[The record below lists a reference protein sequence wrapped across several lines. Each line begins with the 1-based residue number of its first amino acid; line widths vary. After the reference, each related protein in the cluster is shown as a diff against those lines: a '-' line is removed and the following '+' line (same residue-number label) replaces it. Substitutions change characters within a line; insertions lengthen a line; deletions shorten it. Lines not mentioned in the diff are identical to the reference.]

1 MAKNPNKE
9 PGRIAQLWKIYK
21 LTAAQDKKSV
31 PIAIGGFVGTLAVFA
46 LAGLIFGGGNSVA
59 IVAWSG
65 TGVLASLLVA
75 LILMSR
81 RAEVVAYAQIE
92 GQAGAV
98 GAVLNTALKRGWSGT
113 ETPVAISPK
122 TRDMV
127 YRVSGPGGIVLI
139 GEGHRARVSTLVEA
153 EKRKLTKV
161 AQGVPVAVI
170 WVCGDEHSTPL
181 AKISRTLF
189 KMKKVLNRSEMSA
202 VNKRLQTMSLSLPIP
217 KGIDPTR
224 VRASRG

>member
-9 PGRIAQLWKIYK
+9 PGRLAQLWKIYK
-21 LTAAQDKKSV
+21 LTAKQDKKSV
-31 PIAIGGFVGTLAVFA
+31 PIALGGLVGTLAVFA
-46 LAGLIFGGGNSVA
+46 VAGVVFGGGNA
-59 IVAWSG
+59 IAILTWSI
-65 TGVLASLLVA
+65 TGLLAAVLVA

-92 GQAGAV
+92 GQPGAV

-153 EKRKLTKV
+153 EKRKLSKV
-161 AQGVPVAVI
+161 TQGVPVSVI

-181 AKISRTLF
+181 AKISRSLF
-189 KMKKVLNRSEMSA
+189 KMKKVLNRSEMSS